1 MKVITKP
8 CQINSPVKLWI
19 QGRTQI
25 TADAKWGAVSREN
38 KNYDVVTDP
47 GQYYEFCTRASIMA
61 IVTTVDSLQISL
73 SNLPMQ
79 I

>member
-1 MKVITKP
+1 MITTKKG
-8 CQINSPVKLWI
+8 Q

-38 KNYDVVTDP
+38 KNYDVVTILVSIMSC
-47 GQYYEFCTRASIMA
+47 CTRASIMA
-61 IVTTVDSLQISL
+61 IVTTVDSLQISH
-73 SNLPMQ
+73 SSLPMQ